1 MANSMVDVLEVETSK
16 LRKELITAMDNGN
29 QMKEQIKN
37 LIDDLKAKKL
47 LMKQKDEQLQAAN
60 REVSTAGDI
69 DGQAFQLTNECNGI
83 LLNQYFK
90 GFELLRRYLTK
101 HKLEVDLESL
111 DFEAV
116 DKEMEADKANVV
128 EGVVLEVNSHEG
140 ASDGQDNL
148 AA

>member
-1 MANSMVDVLEVETSK
+1 M
-16 LRKELITAMDNGN
+16 
-29 QMKEQIKN
+29 
-37 LIDDLKAKKL
+37 
-47 LMKQKDEQLQAAN
+47 
-60 REVSTAGDI
+60 
-69 DGQAFQLTNECNGI
+69 
-83 LLNQYFK
+83 
-90 GFELLRRYLTK
+90 TK

-140 ASDGQDNL
+140 ASDGQDDL